1 MGLVTLHERRQDMTE
16 INYSD
21 LFVKAF
27 DDFEEKLKIEREEK
41 TTRSQKEYRLSPHA
55 PKSPKSP
62 EGE

>member
-1 MGLVTLHERRQDMTE
+1 MTE

-41 TTRSQKEYRLSPHA
+41 TTRSPKEDRLSPHA
-55 PKSPKSP
+55 PKSPKFP